1 MIIPTYHSEPSFLH
15 NLNAQIEGHISDE
28 KLTVHRLLRLIA
40 MSRTNLHRKLTR
52 SVGMSATEY
61 IRYVRLHRAAE
72 LLLENRDWTIYCVAL
87 EVGFS
92 SQSYF
97 TKRFREVF
105 GICPAAWRQR
115 HVEHMCE

>member
-1 MIIPTYHSEPSFLH
+1 MIIPAHISEPSFLH
-15 NLNAQIEGHISDE
+15 NLNSQIEGHISDE
-28 KLTVHRLLRLIA
+28 TLTVHRLLRLIA

-61 IRYVRLHRAAE
+61 IRHVRLHRAAT
-72 LLLENRDWTIYCVAL
+72 LLLENRDWTVYRVAL
-87 EVGFS
+87 EVGFN

-105 GICPAAWRQR
+105 GICPAAWRLQNL
-115 HVEHMCE
+115 EHMY